1 MEKCISYVWTGN
13 SQRKKYEDCPN
24 RLIYINS
31 TLKIEYILCTNVS
44 PLNDHF
50 WADADP
56 KEINRILFLGN
67 ISGNTPCY
75 KTSNIRMIQIS

>member
-13 SQRKKYEDCPN
+13 SQRKKYENCPN

-56 KEINRILFLGN
+56 KEINRIFIFREHFWKYPMLQD
-67 ISGNTPCY
+67 IKY
-75 KTSNIRMIQIS
+75 